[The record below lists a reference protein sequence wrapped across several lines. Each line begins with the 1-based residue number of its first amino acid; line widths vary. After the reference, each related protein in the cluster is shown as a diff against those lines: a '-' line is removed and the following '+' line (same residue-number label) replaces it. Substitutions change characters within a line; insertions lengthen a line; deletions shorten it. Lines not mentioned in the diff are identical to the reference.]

1 MSTNK
6 RMGRINEDVQ
16 RELATLIRSVK
27 DPRVPE
33 LLTVTHV
40 EVTNDLS
47 YATVAVSAMGE
58 VDTKEVLKG
67 LKSASGYLRR
77 ALGQALN
84 LRHTPALIFTWDE
97 SMAYGARIGE
107 ILRDIEKKEPQQ

>member
-1 MSTNK
+1 MSTK

-16 RELATLIRSVK
+16 RELASLIRNVK

-33 LLTVTHV
+33 LLTITHV

-47 YATVAVSAMGE
+47 YATVAVSAMG
-58 VDTKEVLKG
+58 DLDRKEVLKG

-77 ALGQALN
+77 ELGSSLN
-84 LRHTPALIFTWDE
+84 LRHTPSLIFKWDE
-97 SMAYGARIGE
+97 SMAHGARIGE
-107 ILRDIEKKEPQQ
+107 ILRNIEQKETEE